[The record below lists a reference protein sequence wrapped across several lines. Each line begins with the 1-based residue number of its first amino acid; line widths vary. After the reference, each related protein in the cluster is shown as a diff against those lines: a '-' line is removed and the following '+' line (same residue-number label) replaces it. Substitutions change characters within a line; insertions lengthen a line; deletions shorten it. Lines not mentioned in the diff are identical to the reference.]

1 MKPDTVSVSEDL
13 SELQKF
19 GHSVNVTIN
28 EVRNE
33 QSENDAK
40 SKVGLEFRMEKF
52 LESFRFSKVND
63 FVCRSFC

>member
-1 MKPDTVSVSEDL
+1 MLNDSEMINLQQTKLGKDLFYFVKPDTVSVSEDL

-33 QSENDAK
+33 QSDNDGK
-40 SKVGLEFRMEKF
+40 SKV
-52 LESFRFSKVND
+52 SF
-63 FVCRSFC
+63 